1 MGLTQQQRE
10 WGRQGGGGQEIFL
23 LEADMEEK
31 CGELKRNL
39 RRPARESRS
48 NPN

>member
-10 WGRQGGGGQEIFL
+10 WGRHGGGGQEVFL
-23 LEADMEEK
+23 LEADMEER
-31 CGELKRNL
+31 GELERNL
-39 RRPARESRS
+39 RRPASESRS